1 MTRQRNMQRSIA
13 TRLAEK
19 LGLREFGIVLRYNK
33 KALTGLVIIVALIFI
48 AIAAPILAPYNPFAI
63 TGAPYEP
70 PSKEHPL
77 GTDDVGHDILSQL
90 IYGSRTSLLVGFLG
104 ALGVT
109 IVGVLIGLVAGFA
122 GGWVDETLMRLTDIV
137 LVIPY
142 IVFVIVLVAY
152 LGPSIWNII
161 ISITILGWPTI
172 ARMVRSYVLSLKNS
186 LYIEAAR
193 SFGASNLH
201 IMRRHVLPGLIPLV
215 LPVYVLTIVDSILT
229 EAGLSFLGL
238 GDPTHPSWGL
248 LLYYAQI
255 RGAFVRGMWWW
266 IIPPGLMITLTG
278 LGFLLFG
285 ISLEEYFNPRL
296 RSTQ

>member
-1 MTRQRNMQRSIA
+1 MSLKASELVR
-13 TRLAEK
+13 
-19 LGLREFGIVLRYNK
+19 GLREFSIIIRYNRK
-33 KALTGLVIIVALIFI
+33 SVVGLIIIVSLIALALI
-48 AIAAPILAPYNPFAI
+48 APLIAPYDPYEI

-70 PSKEHPL
+70 PSSEHLL

-104 ALGVT
+104 ALGVVA
-109 IVGVLIGLVAGFA
+109 VGVLIGLISGFM
-122 GGWVDETLMRLTDIV
+122 GGIIDEVLMRLTDVV

-142 IVFVIVLVAY
+142 IVFIIVLVAY
-152 LGPSIWNII
+152 LGPSVWNII
-161 ISITILGWPTI
+161 LSITVLGWPTI
-172 ARMVRSYVLSLKNS
+172 ARMVRSYVFSIKNS

-193 SFGASNLH
+193 NFGAGSLY
-201 IMRRHVLPGLIPLV
+201 IMRKHVIPGLIPLI
-215 LPVYVLTIVDSILT
+215 LPVYVLTVVDSILT

-238 GDPTHPSWGL
+238 GDPTKPSWGL

-266 IIPPGLMITLTG
+266 IIPPGLMITITG

-285 ISLEEYFNPRL
+285 SSLEEYFNPRL
-296 RSTQ
+296 RRAGAY

>member
-1 MTRQRNMQRSIA
+1 MSLKTSELVR
-13 TRLAEK
+13 
-19 LGLREFGIVLRYNK
+19 GLREFSIIIRYNK
-33 KALTGLVIIVALIFI
+33 KSVAGLIIIVSLIAL
-48 AIAAPILAPYNPFAI
+48 ALAAPLIAPYDPYEI

-70 PSKEHPL
+70 PSSEHLL

-104 ALGVT
+104 ALGVVA
-109 IVGVLIGLVAGFA
+109 VGVLIGLVSGFM
-122 GGWVDETLMRLTDIV
+122 GGLIDEVLMRLTDVV

-142 IVFVIVLVAY
+142 IVFIIVLVAY
-152 LGPSIWNII
+152 LGPSVWNII
-161 ISITILGWPTI
+161 LSITVLGWPTI
-172 ARMVRSYVLSLKNS
+172 ARMVRSYVFSIKNS

-193 SFGASNLH
+193 NFGAGSLY
-201 IMRRHVLPGLIPLV
+201 IMRKHVIPGLVPLI
-215 LPVYVLTIVDSILT
+215 LPVYVLTVVDSILT

-238 GDPTHPSWGL
+238 GDPTKPSWGL

-266 IIPPGLMITLTG
+266 IIPPGLMITITG

-285 ISLEEYFNPRL
+285 SSLEEYFNPRL
-296 RSTQ
+296 RRAGTY